1 MKQIDEESPL
11 SNVDPRSV
19 QCWIFDLDNT
29 LYPAASNLFS
39 RVSLRM
45 TAFIQDALSLAEHEA
60 HTLQKRLFNEYGT
73 TMRGLM
79 IEHGVDP
86 EIFLHFVHDIDVS
99 DMDPDPR
106 LGGLIGRLPGRK
118 IIFTNG
124 SVKHAE
130 RITGQ
135 LGIAEHFEAIFDIVA
150 GNFVPKPDPRPYQEM
165 VARFGIDPNKAVM
178 IEDMAKNLRPAAD
191 LGMTTVWLRHHM
203 KWSADGAE
211 GGHVH
216 HRILNLSDW
225 LEGIVSSGDDVRP
238 VS

>member
-1 MKQIDEESPL
+1 MEQL
-11 SNVDPRSV
+11 DPKSVPKLDVRSV

-39 RVSLRM
+39 RVSRRM
-45 TAFIQDALSLAEHEA
+45 TTFIQDVFSLSELEA
-60 HTLQKRLFNEYGT
+60 RALQKRLFNEYGT

-79 IEHGVDP
+79 IERDVDP

-106 LGGLIGRLPGRK
+106 LGGLIARLPGRK

-124 SVKHAE
+124 SATHAE

-135 LGIAEHFEAIFDIVA
+135 LGITEHFEDIFDIVA
-150 GNFVPKPDPRPYQEM
+150 GNFVPKPDPRPYHEM
-165 VARFGIDPNKAVM
+165 VQRFQIDPNKAVM

-203 KWSADGAE
+203 KWSVDGAE
-211 GGHVH
+211 DGHVH
-216 HRILNLSDW
+216 HRILDLSDW
-225 LEGIVSSGDDVRP
+225 LELIVGSNADTWP